1 MRISLELAKRMLQ
14 RAASEAKRL
23 GKPFSVAIVDDR
35 GWLVALHRMDGAPAP
50 TAEIARDKAWTA
62 AVFKLP
68 TTEVGRFGD
77 PQQPNFGLH
86 PHDWNDRLSTLPGGI
101 PIEVEGEVI
110 GAVGVSGGTAEED
123 LAICRA
129 VLQEA
134 VSRPSP

>member
-1 MRISLELAKRMLQ
+1 MRMSLELAKRMLH
-14 RAASEAKRL
+14 RAVSEAKRL

-62 AVFKLP
+62 AAFRVP

-77 PQQPNFGLH
+77 PRQPGFGLH
-86 PHDWNDRLSTLPGGI
+86 PHDWNDRLSTLPGGL

-129 VLQEA
+129 VLQE
-134 VSRPSP
+134 VGSRS